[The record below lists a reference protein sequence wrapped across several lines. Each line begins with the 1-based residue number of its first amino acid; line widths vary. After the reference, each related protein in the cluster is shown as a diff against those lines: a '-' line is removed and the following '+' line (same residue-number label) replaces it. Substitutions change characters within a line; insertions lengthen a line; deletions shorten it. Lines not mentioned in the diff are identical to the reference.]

1 MNQNLYGTVFGVALL
16 FTIGVVPHYAQARYQ
31 VFKMTKVE
39 NPPGHTE
46 RVGYT
51 KRLIRLLLVQPG
63 HHHKAEE
70 HHHKAEEHHHK
81 AEEHHQ

>member
-1 MNQNLYGTVFGVALL
+1 ML
-16 FTIGVVPHYAQARYQ
+16 QARYQ

-39 NPPGHTE
+39 NPPGYTE

-63 HHHKAEE
+63 APPQGGGAPPQGGGAPPQGGGAPPEGGGG
-70 HHHKAEEHHHK
+70 
-81 AEEHHQ
+81 HHQ